1 MKSFVSGVFTRSK
14 NDGMKRTK
22 FNLKIFNEIIGYKPF
37 KTESLQSLFELIR
50 PRAYM
55 ASISRNDAIYLV
67 PVHENQ

>member
-14 NDGMKRTK
+14 NDGMKRIT
-22 FNLKIFNEIIGYKPF
+22 FNLKKFNKIIGYKPF

-50 PRAYM
+50 QRAYM
-55 ASISRNDAIYLV
+55 ASINQKDAIYLV

>member
-14 NDGMKRTK
+14 NDGMKKIT
-22 FNLKIFNEIIGYKPF
+22 FNLKILNKIIGYKPF

-50 PRAYM
+50 QRAYM
-55 ASISRNDAIYLV
+55 ASINQKDAIYLV

>member
-14 NDGMKRTK
+14 YDGIKRIT
-22 FNLKIFNEIIGYKPF
+22 FNLKIFNKIIGYKPF
-37 KTESLQSLFELIR
+37 KTESLQSVFELIR

-55 ASISRNDAIYLV
+55 ASINQKEAIYLV

>member
-1 MKSFVSGVFTRSK
+1 
-14 NDGMKRTK
+14 MKRTK

-50 PRAYM
+50 QRAYM
-55 ASISRNDAIYLV
+55 ASINQKDAIYLV